1 MGPHDVFIKYLRI
14 NQGLT
19 PEHYRGI
26 RKTLGEFLCEDGL
39 ASDNVR
45 SLLPIVDCVVIYFR
59 QIALSLDQNEPRN
72 VLLQNTDKRGCSMG
86 FFKFSCPQHNPNISV
101 VNFIKW
107 SNWINNK
114 NHPGWWESHCQ
125 PYFIFKFVYLL

>member
-1 MGPHDVFIKYLRI
+1 MLNVNNEDQNEGLICVDIDTALCSLDRICKILMGPHDVFIKYLRI

-59 QIALSLDQNEPRN
+59 
-72 VLLQNTDKRGCSMG
+72 
-86 FFKFSCPQHNPNISV
+86 
-101 VNFIKW
+101 
-107 SNWINNK
+107 
-114 NHPGWWESHCQ
+114 
-125 PYFIFKFVYLL
+125 